1 MSIPE
6 DPSMAASSAFEK
18 VTVPAG
24 LSTPVATP
32 EALEGTPGVAEGAEG
47 AEVGTGDALPPFEFD
62 SGAFAGVE
70 RSFGIWNVLSD
81 EEPGPAFVPG
91 VTFFSAGDA
100 NDAVAPS
107 LSFSFAA
114 ASLASYGSTNPTPF
128 FTEWSQPMKL
138 EVNAGGSRP
147 D

>member
-1 MSIPE
+1 MPRV
-6 DPSMAASSAFEK
+6 PRLAP
-18 VTVPAG
+18 VTR
-24 LSTPVATP
+24 S
-32 EALEGTPGVAEGAEG
+32 
-47 AEVGTGDALPPFEFD
+47 PPFAFD

-70 RSFGIWNVLSD
+70 RSFGISNVLSD
-81 EEPGPAFVPG
+81 EEPGSAFVPRRHLLQRG
-91 VTFFSAGDA
+91 RRERRGGSFV
-100 NDAVAPS
+100 
-107 LSFSFAA
+107 SFSFAA